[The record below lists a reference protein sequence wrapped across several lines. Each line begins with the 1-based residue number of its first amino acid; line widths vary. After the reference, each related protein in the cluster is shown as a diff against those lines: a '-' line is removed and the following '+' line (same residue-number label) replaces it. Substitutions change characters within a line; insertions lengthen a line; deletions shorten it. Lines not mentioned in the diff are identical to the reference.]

1 MTQRRADDQLPDER
15 LEKRLERLV
24 EQLSSAPS
32 ASIPQACGNDYEA
45 KAAYR
50 FLG

>member
-1 MTQRRADDQLPDER
+1 MTQRRRDDQLPDER

-24 EQLSSAPS
+24 DQLSSAPG

>member
-1 MTQRRADDQLPDER
+1 MTKRRPGDQLPDKR
-15 LEKRLERLV
+15 LEQRLERLV
-24 EQLSSAPS
+24 EQLSSAPG
-32 ASIPQACGNDYEA
+32 ASIPQACGSDYEA

>member
-1 MTQRRADDQLPDER
+1 MTQRRTGDQLPDER

-24 EQLSSAPS
+24 EQLSSAPG

>member
-1 MTQRRADDQLPDER
+1 MTQKRAAEQLPDER

-24 EQLSSAPS
+24 GQLSSAPG
-32 ASIPQACGNDYEA
+32 ASIPQACGTDYEA

>member
-1 MTQRRADDQLPDER
+1 MTQRRTDDQLPDER

-24 EQLSSAPS
+24 EQLSSAPE

>member
-1 MTQRRADDQLPDER
+1 MTKRREDDQLPDGR
-15 LEKRLERLV
+15 LEKRLERLI
-24 EQLSSAPS
+24 EQLSNAPG

>member
-1 MTQRRADDQLPDER
+1 MTQRRRDDQLPDER
-15 LEKRLERLV
+15 LDKRLERLV
-24 EQLSSAPS
+24 EQLSSAPG
-32 ASIPQACGNDYEA
+32 ASIPQACGNDSEA